1 MYSEN
6 IEAIR
11 RAEANQEGLKLSG
24 MNQLLMNAGDINIVS
39 GITYI
44 IKTNTEAL
52 LVTSSEVGLEV
63 NAEKTKYVIMS

>member
-1 MYSEN
+1 LYSEN

-11 RAEANQEGLKLSG
+11 RVQANQEGLKLTG
-24 MNQLLMNAGDINIVS
+24 TNQLLMNAGDINIVS

-52 LVTSSEVGLEV
+52 LVTSNEVGLEV
-63 NAEKTKYVIMS
+63 NYEKTKYMIMS